1 MPQDAFT
8 IKYLAKELDSILKNA
23 KITKINQPEADEVV
37 LTTYGKEGT
46 KKVVLSAN
54 SNLFRCHITKEEK
67 PNPITAPSF
76 CMLLRKHLQGSIILG
91 VDTPTN
97 DRIIQ
102 FSILS
107 KNEMQDN
114 ENVKLVI
121 ELISGLAN
129 IILVNKD
136 DVILG
141 SLKKNSIDDEKAKR
155 IIMTGTK
162 YEFPYSNKIAFSNL
176 TKIEHLLNEFKEGN
190 ITDYLMNNVA
200 GFAYST
206 LQELVFRANV
216 SDKIVLTNSDKQ
228 LFLSTLENALN
239 VKEKEINPQIV
250 YNNGKPKDFLLFP
263 YNSQSFEKTTPCNTL
278 NDAICRYYSEKDT
291 VLRINEHGKRLSDV
305 IKNNIS
311 RSEKK
316 LAAQKEQ
323 LSSSENLEKDRLY
336 GELITSYIYK
346 IKRGDEYLLA
356 ENYYDT
362 PQTTVKI
369 PLDKNLSPSQNAQ
382 VYYKRYNK
390 KKRTIEKVS
399 QQIIE
404 TTAHLDMLY
413 NFKAN
418 LKQVKNVEELKL
430 IEQDLINAKIISIKK
445 TGKKARKDLPNKPYE
460 YNYKGFNILVG
471 RNSTENEYITHKLGK
486 GKDVWFH
493 VKKAFGSHVLL
504 KYEGE
509 PFPDDVYE
517 ICAEIAAYYS
527 ENSNAPKTDVD
538 YTEVKNVKKP
548 PSGKLGLVIYNTN
561 YSMTVS
567 PKENK
572 EYRK

>member
-76 CMLLRKHLQGSIILG
+76 CMLLRKHLQGSVILS

-155 IIMTGTK
+155 IIMTGIK

-176 TKIEHLLNEFKEGN
+176 TKIEQLLNEFKEGN

-200 GFAYST
+200 GFAYS
-206 LQELVFRANV
+206 
-216 SDKIVLTNSDKQ
+216 
-228 LFLSTLENALN
+228 
-239 VKEKEINPQIV
+239 
-250 YNNGKPKDFLLFP
+250 
-263 YNSQSFEKTTPCNTL
+263 
-278 NDAICRYYSEKDT
+278 
-291 VLRINEHGKRLSDV
+291 
-305 IKNNIS
+305 
-311 RSEKK
+311 
-316 LAAQKEQ
+316 
-323 LSSSENLEKDRLY
+323 
-336 GELITSYIYK
+336 
-346 IKRGDEYLLA
+346 
-356 ENYYDT
+356 
-362 PQTTVKI
+362 
-369 PLDKNLSPSQNAQ
+369 
-382 VYYKRYNK
+382 
-390 KKRTIEKVS
+390 
-399 QQIIE
+399 
-404 TTAHLDMLY
+404 
-413 NFKAN
+413 
-418 LKQVKNVEELKL
+418 
-430 IEQDLINAKIISIKK
+430 
-445 TGKKARKDLPNKPYE
+445 
-460 YNYKGFNILVG
+460 
-471 RNSTENEYITHKLGK
+471 
-486 GKDVWFH
+486 
-493 VKKAFGSHVLL
+493 
-504 KYEGE
+504 
-509 PFPDDVYE
+509 
-517 ICAEIAAYYS
+517 
-527 ENSNAPKTDVD
+527 
-538 YTEVKNVKKP
+538 
-548 PSGKLGLVIYNTN
+548 
-561 YSMTVS
+561 
-567 PKENK
+567 
-572 EYRK
+572 